1 VVTLNQDTTV
11 TGTFG
16 GASLPPFAQQAY
28 LKTSNTGAG
37 DGFGR
42 SVALSGDTLVVGAPR
57 EDSNATRVNGDQAN
71 NLAHDSGAA
80 YVFVAQ

>member
-57 EDSNATRVNGDQAN
+57 
-71 NLAHDSGAA
+71 
-80 YVFVAQ
+80 